1 MEVGEVEVFSDGF
14 SFINIPLPP
23 PPPTTIMKLERVG
36 WGGYYLVIGRKLCQC
51 QEEMG
56 TSPTRF
62 LNVVKMM

>member
-14 SFINIPLPP
+14 NFINIPLPLHAQNE
-23 PPPTTIMKLERVG
+23 IGKG
-36 WGGYYLVIGRKLCQC
+36 WGVGGIVIGRRLCQC

-62 LNVVKMM
+62 LSVVKMM

>member
-1 MEVGEVEVFSDGF
+1 MDVGEEEVFSDGF
-14 SFINIPLPP
+14 SFINIPLPLHAHNE
-23 PPPTTIMKLERVG
+23 IGKG
-36 WGGYYLVIGRKLCQC
+36 WGGGGDIVIGRKLCQC